1 MPNIEWDRAQ
11 TLITPYADVPLN
23 QVTPTGNRVF
33 LVQDDYKIVP
43 SLRVSQDNRAQADG
57 SVLHPRFKTG
67 LVATFSVE
75 YVTGVEINDDTGTLE
90 VEAACGTDLR
100 EMHEFLTGALNS
112 IRTLTPNDQRL
123 KWSPSGASDRI
134 LDFVQALA
142 WTEPTVVEG
151 ITRVALA
158 VESPFPYAVDLFQ
171 NDDTIL
177 DGATATLTNDGTA
190 DSFPVM
196 KVQGPTSAFTIT
208 NHTTGLA
215 VVWDSSRPGV
225 SAIGGG
231 DYAEIDFFRGTIFLN
246 GSSSDL
252 IAGFDPT
259 ATDIFPLVYTGG
271 GVNSIGIVGADVEI
285 LWNRAWS

>member
-1 MPNIEWDRAQ
+1 MPNIEWDKAQ
-11 TLITPYADVPLN
+11 TLINPYEDVSFNVPIA
-23 QVTPTGNRVF
+23 TSGRTF
-33 LVQDDYKIVP
+33 LIQDDYKIVP

-75 YVTGVEINDDTGTLE
+75 YVIGVEINDDTGTLE
-90 VEAACGTDLR
+90 VEAACDTDLR
-100 EMHEFLTGALNS
+100 EMHELLTGALNS

-123 KWSPSGASDRI
+123 KWSPSGAGDRI

-142 WTEPTVVEG
+142 WTDPSVVEG
-151 ITRVALA
+151 ITRVSLAL
-158 VESPFPYAVDLFQ
+158 ESPFPYAVDLSQ
-171 NDDTIL
+171 NDDTIT
-177 DGATATLTNDGTA
+177 DGSSMTLTNDGTA

-196 KVQGPTSAFTIT
+196 KVMGPTSLFTIT
-208 NHTTGLA
+208 NVTTGLE

-259 ATDIFPLVYTGG
+259 QTDIFPLVYIGG
-271 GVNSIGIVGADVEI
+271 GVNDISVVGADVEV